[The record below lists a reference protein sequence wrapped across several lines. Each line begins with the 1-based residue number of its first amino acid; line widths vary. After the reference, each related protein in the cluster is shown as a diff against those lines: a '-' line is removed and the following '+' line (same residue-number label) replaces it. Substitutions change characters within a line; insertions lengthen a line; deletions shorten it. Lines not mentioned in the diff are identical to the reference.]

1 MPKWSKRRAHDSL
14 PEFFL
19 THHKQCFTLRWSIF
33 RYLDYCQAGVE
44 QREKERYL
52 RMTTLSFHDNKRV
65 QSMEVLEGVP
75 DENDNKLKMF
85 ERKLQ

>member
-19 THHKQCFTLRWSIF
+19 THHKQ
-33 RYLDYCQAGVE
+33 YLDYCQAGVE

-52 RMTTLSFHDNKRV
+52 RMTTLSFHDNKR
-65 QSMEVLEGVP
+65 G
-75 DENDNKLKMF
+75 
-85 ERKLQ
+85 RII